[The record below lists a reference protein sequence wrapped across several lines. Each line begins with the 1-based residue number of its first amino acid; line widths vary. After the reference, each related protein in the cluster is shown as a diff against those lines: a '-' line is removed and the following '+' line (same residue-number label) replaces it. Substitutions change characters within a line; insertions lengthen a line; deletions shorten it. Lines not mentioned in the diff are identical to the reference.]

1 MTNAIQTMID
11 RLKDFLQAE
20 TVANIDM
27 NHVDQDLLST
37 IPSKLFLRQVTS
49 YAESCCVIRCYGLE
63 AGQLHQSS
71 TLNSDH
77 ILNEAANKD

>member
-1 MTNAIQTMID
+1 MTNATQTTID

-27 NHVDQDLLST
+27 DPVDQDLLST

-49 YAESCCVIRCYGLE
+49 YAETCCVIHC
-63 AGQLHQSS
+63 
-71 TLNSDH
+71 
-77 ILNEAANKD
+77 